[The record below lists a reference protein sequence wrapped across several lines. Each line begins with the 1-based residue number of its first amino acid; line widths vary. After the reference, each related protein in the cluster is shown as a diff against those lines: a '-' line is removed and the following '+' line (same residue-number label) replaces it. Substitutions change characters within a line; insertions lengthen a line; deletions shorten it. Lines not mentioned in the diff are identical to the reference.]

1 MTANAKEVME
11 ILQAIS
17 NGVTAHSQTHH
28 VSELMLWMLVK
39 TEAERQIERLDTNY
53 E

>member
-1 MTANAKEVME
+1 MGTPVKKVME

-17 NGVTAHSQTHH
+17 NGVTAHAQKEH
-28 VSELMLWMLVK
+28 VSELMLWMMIK
-39 TEAERQIERLDTNY
+39 EEAERQIERLDTNY

>member
-1 MTANAKEVME
+1 MASNAKEVTE
-11 ILQAIS
+11 VLRAIS
-17 NGVTAHSQTHH
+17 SGVVAHAAKHN

-39 TEAERQIERLDTNY
+39 SEADRQIERLDTNY

>member
-1 MTANAKEVME
+1 MAAKVNEVME

-17 NGVTAHSQTHH
+17 NGVSAYSDKHK
-28 VSELMLWMLVK
+28 VSKLMLWMLVK
-39 TEAERQIERLDTNY
+39 SEADRQIERLDTNY